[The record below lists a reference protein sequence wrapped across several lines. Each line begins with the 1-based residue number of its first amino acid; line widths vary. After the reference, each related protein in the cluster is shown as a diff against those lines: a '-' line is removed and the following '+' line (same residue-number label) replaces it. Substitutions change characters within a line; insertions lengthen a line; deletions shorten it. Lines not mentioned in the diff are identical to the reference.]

1 MKFIDANIV
10 LRYLIGDPEAGA
22 IEKLLKGKEKLIL
35 SDIIVAEIVW
45 SLMSFYKWGKERT
58 TSLLASLIRLDGIRA
73 DKNLLLRALKLY
85 KIYNVDYIDAYLCA
99 VMGKNKVTTIYS
111 YDRHYNKFPGI
122 HRLEPR

>member
-10 LRYLIGDPEAGA
+10 LRYLVDDPEASA
-22 IEKLLKGKEKLIL
+22 IEKLLRSREKLVL
-35 SDIIVAEIVW
+35 ADIIVAEVVW
-45 SLMSFYKWGKERT
+45 SLTSFYKWSKKRT

-99 VMGKNKVTTIYS
+99 VMGKSKVTTIYS